1 MTIKRLKTGDRMSQ
15 AVIHNGT
22 VYLAGQ
28 VAQNA
33 PGASVADQTKD
44 ILAAIDGLLAEA
56 GTDKSKALSATIWLN
71 SMDDFA
77 EMNGVWDAWV
87 APGATPARACVE
99 SPRLAAPQFT
109 VEIGLIA
116 ALE

>member
-1 MTIKRLKTGDRMSQ
+1 MSIERFQTNDRMSQ
-15 AVIHNGT
+15 MVIHNDT

-28 VAQNA
+28 VALKA
-33 PGASVADQTKD
+33 PGASVADQTRA
-44 ILAAIDGLLAEA
+44 ILDQIDELLALA
-56 GTDKSKALSATIWLN
+56 GTDKSKALTATIWLC

-77 EMNGVWDAWV
+77 EMNNVWDEWAKGGN
-87 APGATPARACVE
+87 APCRAAVE

-116 ALE
+116 AR